1 MVYSSKFVVSILVD
15 GKFLKER
22 NDGICEIPFDSTY
35 QIQLKNKHSKR
46 AKASLYIDEIHQGDF
61 VVNAY
66 DDAIIERPANENASF
81 VFVRP
86 TSSRAIA
93 QGKNKIP
100 EGTKGVIKVL
110 WSLETEKQLPVAPY
124 EPYKYPIA
132 PPRDI
137 PWKRRYPYDAP
148 WQPYE
153 PIRYGVSNQTG
164 GISSSWASSQMV
176 GCSYNATEQ
185 YVVSAQNLQAKSVS
199 RSIEDGVTVKGD
211 RTNQEFTVVYTTW
224 ESDFVEMKIV
234 LKGYD
239 GPPKRDERYCG
250 NCGAERN
257 KKHRFCGFCSFK
269 Y

>member
-1 MVYSSKFVVSILVD
+1 
-15 GKFLKER
+15 
-22 NDGICEIPFDSTY
+22 
-35 QIQLKNKHSKR
+35 
-46 AKASLYIDEIHQGDF
+46 
-61 VVNAY
+61 
-66 DDAIIERPANENASF
+66 
-81 VFVRP
+81 
-86 TSSRAIA
+86 
-93 QGKNKIP
+93 
-100 EGTKGVIKVL
+100 
-110 WSLETEKQLPVAPY
+110 
-124 EPYKYPIA
+124 
-132 PPRDI
+132 
-137 PWKRRYPYDAP
+137 
-148 WQPYE
+148 
-153 PIRYGVSNQTG
+153 
-164 GISSSWASSQMV
+164 MV